1 VVLFLISIRR
11 GVFGTGVPL
20 ESFAVEVDLKDSLQT
35 SLVNIVSAT
44 DLNSMEVYSGHQ
56 YSVGKLWCDSIS
68 ELDNS
73 LVDRYRPIFIQ
84 YRILH
89 LNIS

>member
-1 VVLFLISIRR
+1 MVLFLISIRR

-44 DLNSMEVYSGHQ
+44 DLNSRRYTVVSIYINTVSVNCDVIQFYSSIIHQ
-56 YSVGKLWCDSIS
+56 
-68 ELDNS
+68 
-73 LVDRYRPIFIQ
+73 
-84 YRILH
+84 
-89 LNIS
+89 